1 MSDAKLICL
10 VTPGHLTATPRLLKE
25 ADALHAAGYRVHVVH
40 GSNYPP
46 NVAADETIARRA
58 PWASTAVRSFGGA
71 GVFARKL
78 GRKLAQKLVL
88 RAPFAT
94 PEIAARAHHA
104 ETPRLAAAAA
114 AVDAHYYIGH
124 CLGGLAAAASAAER
138 TRAKFGFD
146 IEDFHEAET
155 PEIALDPVQ
164 RTATRILQTTFLP
177 RASHLTAAA
186 PLIAEQYAQRYQLA
200 AAPVLNVFPLADA
213 PAAPV
218 DPGAIGPERP
228 ARLYWF
234 SQTVGPRRG
243 IEDVIAILGR
253 MRTPAELHLRGHVA
267 PAFQRELVELA
278 ARHGVARPLVF
289 HPFAATGEMTRLA
302 ASADLGLSTEQHE
315 PLNRDICLANKIF
328 VYLLA
333 GVPQLMSNTRAHLAL
348 APELGAAAL
357 VGDFADPA
365 AVARQLDEHF
375 AEPARVAV
383 ARAEAWRLGQT
394 RFNWDHE
401 KEIVLRAVKK
411 AAGKP

>member
-10 VTPGHLTATPRLLKE
+10 VTPGHLTSTPRLLKE

-40 GSNYPP
+40 GCNYPP
-46 NVAADETIARRA
+46 NVALDAEIARRA
-58 PWASTAVRSFGGA
+58 PWGSTAVDSLGGA
-71 GVFARKL
+71 GAFVRKV
-78 GRKLAQKLVL
+78 RRRLAQKLIL

-94 PEIAARAHHA
+94 PETAARAHHA
-104 ETPRLAAAAA
+104 DTMRLAAAAA
-114 AVDAHYYIGH
+114 ALDAHYYIGH
-124 CLGGLAAAASAAER
+124 CLAGLAAAAFAAGR

-164 RTATRILQTTFLP
+164 RTATRILQATFLP

-186 PLIAEQYAQRYQLA
+186 PLIAEQYVQRYQLA
-200 AAPVLNVFPLADA
+200 PVPVLNVFPLADA

-218 DPGAIGPERP
+218 DPGPVSAERP

-243 IEDVIAILGR
+243 IEEIIAILGR

-267 PAFQRELVELA
+267 PSFQRELTERA
-278 ARHGVARPLVF
+278 ARTGLARPPVF
-289 HPFAATGEMTRLA
+289 LPFAASAEMTRLA
-302 ASADLGLSTEQHE
+302 AAADLGLSTEQTE

-333 GVPQLMSNTRAHLAL
+333 GVPQLMSNTRAQSAL
-348 APELGAAAL
+348 ACELGAAAL

-365 AVARQLDEHF
+365 AVARQLDDYF
-375 AEPARVAV
+375 ADPARARA
-383 ARAEAWRLGQT
+383 ARAEAWQLGQT

-401 KEIVLRAVKK
+401 KELVLRAVKK